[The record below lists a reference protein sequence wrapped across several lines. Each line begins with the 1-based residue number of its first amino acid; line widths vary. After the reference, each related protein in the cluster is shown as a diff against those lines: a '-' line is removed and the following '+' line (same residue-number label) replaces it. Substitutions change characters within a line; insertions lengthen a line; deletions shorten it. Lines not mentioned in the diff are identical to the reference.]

1 VHFLAFFLESP
12 AQIPEDFFVMA
23 RSIRIEYAGA
33 YYHVMA
39 RGNRQEAIFLDDD
52 DRRFF
57 LKCLS
62 EACGRTGWLVHAWV
76 LMGNHYHL
84 FVETP
89 EANLVEGM
97 KWLQNTVTRR
107 FNVRHQEWG
116 RLFGDRYKAVLVEGD
131 SAHYYT
137 TLWEYLH
144 LNPFRAGLVKAD
156 TGGSILDYPWS
167 SVAGGFALPAAQR
180 PKWLAAGKGLA
191 VMGFTDTAKGR
202 RELVEHLDRRA
213 ATERRESGLVPIPKG
228 ADGRASHL
236 LRGWYW
242 GGQGFA
248 ERILKATAAL
258 GKARRSRAY
267 HRSPERLTH
276 GEEEARRLLGEGLGA
291 AELDKKALKKLRAND
306 FRKVMLAA
314 VLWKNTTVGQPWIA
328 ENLEMKNAANVSM
341 ALNRTNWKKLVARAP
356 ARLKTFVERMQ
367 ENAH

>member
-1 VHFLAFFLESP
+1 
-12 AQIPEDFFVMA
+12 
-23 RSIRIEYAGA
+23 
-33 YYHVMA
+33 
-39 RGNRQEAIFLDDD
+39 
-52 DRRFF
+52 
-57 LKCLS
+57 
-62 EACGRTGWLVHAWV
+62 
-76 LMGNHYHL
+76 
-84 FVETP
+84 
-89 EANLVEGM
+89 
-97 KWLQNTVTRR
+97 
-107 FNVRHQEWG
+107 
-116 RLFGDRYKAVLVEGD
+116 VEGD

-144 LNPFRAGLVKAD
+144 LNPFRAGLVKTE

-167 SVAGGFALPAAQR
+167 SVAGGYALPAGQR